1 MTQGE
6 VNPPARKHP
15 IGMALAV
22 LLTIAIVV
30 VVFWQQ
36 RGPGEGRDGDPRGV
50 PDGWPASGL
59 EEMGDGY
66 WRAYYGPV
74 VVEVTGTPARDFS
87 FRMRPWAMIDDDTRV
102 LVRTQRMLIQDPN
115 AAKAIDLTSEQIEK
129 LKAVE
134 PPRMVIGD
142 ADREKVIAQWHA
154 WEKADT
160 AHKPAAQDAILSA
173 LRDAGQKSIEP
184 TKKAWIEAADAV
196 KKTLTLQQMAK
207 LAVYQE
213 NNPTGWGGPNRFPPA
228 TQPR

>member
-6 VNPPARKHP
+6 ANPPRRKNP
-15 IGMALAV
+15 IGMVLAV
-22 LLTIAIVV
+22 LLTVAIVC

-36 RGPGEGRDGDPRGV
+36 RGPGDGRNTDQRGV
-50 PDGWPASGL
+50 PDGRPRSGL
-59 EEMGDGY
+59 DEMGDGY

-74 VVEVTGTPARDFS
+74 LVEVTGSPARDFN
-87 FRMRPWAMIDDDTRV
+87 FRMRPWAMIDEDTRV
-102 LVRTQRMLIQDPN
+102 LVRSQRMLIQDPN
-115 AAKAIDLTSEQIEK
+115 AAKAIDLTPEQIDK

-134 PPRMVIGD
+134 PPRMMIED
-142 ADREKVIAQWHA
+142 ADRERVIALWHA
-154 WEKADT
+154 WEKSNPPE
-160 AHKPAAQDAILSA
+160 KPAAQDAILSA

-184 TKKAWIEAADAV
+184 TKKAWNDAADAV

-228 TQPR
+228 TQPK

>member
-6 VNPPARKHP
+6 ANPPARKNP

-36 RGPGEGRDGDPRGV
+36 RGPGEGRDGEPRV
-50 PDGWPASGL
+50 PDGRPVSGL

-74 VVEVTGTPARDFS
+74 VVEVTGMPAREFN
-87 FRMRPWAMIDDDTRV
+87 FRMRPWAMIDEDTRV
-102 LVRTQRMLIQDPN
+102 LVRSQRMLVQDPN
-115 AAKAIDLTSEQIEK
+115 AAKAIDLTPEQVEK
-129 LKAVE
+129 LKAAV
-134 PPRMVIGD
+134 PPRMVMDD
-142 ADREKVIAQWHA
+142 ADRENVIALWHA
-154 WEKADT
+154 WEKAD
-160 AHKPAAQDAILSA
+160 ASHKPAAQDALLGA
-173 LRDAGQKSIEP
+173 LRDTGQKSIEP
-184 TKKAWIEAADAV
+184 TKKAWTEAADTV